1 MFKDKGL
8 EKDLL
13 EHFKHLKFVV
23 LISNHDETSTL
34 CAKHRLEV
42 FFCGISKIAEKS
54 LSEAGAKAGDFPI
67 GWNTHKLFL
76 SLLEIVLVHNFSNI
90 KGWLKNSRIH
100 LIKSSLTY

>member
-42 FFCGISKIAEKS
+42 FFYGISKIAEKS
-54 LSEAGAKAGDFPI
+54 LSEAGVKAGEFSY
-67 GWNTHKLFL
+67 W
-76 SLLEIVLVHNFSNI
+76 LEYS
-90 KGWLKNSRIH
+90 
-100 LIKSSLTY
+100 